1 LNGMTMTPGTR
12 KLVLTAHVVTSVG
25 WLGAAAASLALA
37 IAGLTS
43 PDLQLVRAAY
53 LMMEVTARYV
63 LLPLS
68 LASLL
73 TGTIQSLGTRWG
85 LFRHCWIVTK
95 LVINVLGTV
104 ILVLYLQSLSDLATI
119 ARDLTSSTS
128 SLDVL
133 RSPTVTLRACVAL
146 GHLFLATA
154 LSIYKPHRLTRL
166 GRRRLLASSMATT
179 PRG

>member
-1 LNGMTMTPGTR
+1 MTMTPSTR

-37 IAGLTS
+37 IAGFTS

-53 LMMEVTARYV
+53 LMMDVNARYV

-85 LFRHCWIVTK
+85 LFRHYWIVTK
-95 LVINVLGTV
+95 FMINVLGTV

-119 ARDLTSSTS
+119 ARDLTSSTGG
-128 SLDVL
+128 LDVL

-166 GRRRLLASSMATT
+166 GRRRLLASSMATA

>member
-1 LNGMTMTPGTR
+1 MTMTPGTR

-37 IAGLTS
+37 IAGFTS

-53 LMMEVTARYV
+53 LMMDVTARYV

-85 LFRHCWIVTK
+85 LLRHYWVVTK
-95 LVINVLGTV
+95 LVINVMGTI
-104 ILVLYLQSLSDLATI
+104 ILVRYLKSLSDLAAV
-119 ARDLTSSTS
+119 ARDLTSSTGA
-128 SLDVL
+128 LDVL
-133 RSPTVTLRACVAL
+133 RSPTVTLRACIAL
-146 GHLFLATA
+146 CHLFVATA

-166 GRRRLLASSMATT
+166 GRRRLRASAIATA